1 MKSARAT
8 FGKLTITAILAAL
21 ALLRPATAAAGTVE
35 AAAFVAD
42 LGKQAQV
49 AMAKTET
56 GPAKQR
62 REALRDLIRKG
73 FNLKRT
79 SQFVL
84 GKTWNHATEPQ
95 RAEFQ
100 EVFAEYLVNTYA
112 RHLASFDVA
121 TLQVVDSNPVGAQD
135 VLVET
140 TVDGRDGPAKPV
152 WRVHAT
158 DGQQY
163 KVIDVTV
170 DGVSLALTQRREF
183 ASVVNRVGID
193 GLIRILRE
201 KLADQADSAYLM
213 PQPEGMHGALLTQ
226 MLTSPNTPGF
236 NLFLAAGR

>member
-1 MKSARAT
+1 MMDAKAM
-8 FGKLTITAILAAL
+8 FGKLTLAAVLTAL
-21 ALLRPATAAAGTVE
+21 ALVRPGTAEAGTVE

-49 AMAKTET
+49 AMAATES
-56 GPAKQR
+56 GPAKER
-62 REALRDLIRKG
+62 RDALRALIRKG
-73 FNLKRT
+73 FNLQRT

-84 GKTWNHATEPQ
+84 GKSWNQATEAQ

-100 EVFAEYLVNTYA
+100 EIFAEYLVNSYA
-112 RHLASFDVA
+112 RHLASFDVE
-121 TLQVVDSNPVGAQD
+121 TLEVVDSNPVGPDD

-140 TVDGRDGPAKPV
+140 TVKGPEGPATPV

-158 DGQQY
+158 DGRQY

-193 GLIRILRE
+193 GLIRILRR
-201 KLADQADSAYLM
+201 KLADQADAAHLM
-213 PQPEGMHGALLTQ
+213 PGPKGMHGALLAS
-226 MLTSPNTPGF
+226 MLASPNAQGL
-236 NLFLAAGR
+236 NLRLAGQ